1 MKFSER
7 IIQIAN
13 FIEDGSSCF
22 DVGADHGYLENYLS
36 NYRNIHKILAVE
48 NKIGPFSSL
57 KNNTCGLKNVECSFS
72 SGLDNYNEQYDTVIM
87 TGMGGKLIINLLN
100 EHLDKLKFIKNLIIG
115 PQKNIDEVRKD
126 LLQLGFIIN
135 KEAIV
140 KENNKYYFIIHL
152 IHGIGVSYSDDEL
165 QFGYNVINKELQ
177 KEYIDYVNN
186 IKSKY
191 QK

>member
-1 MKFSER
+1 M
-7 IIQIAN
+7 
-13 FIEDGSSCF
+13 
-22 DVGADHGYLENYLS
+22 
-36 NYRNIHKILAVE
+36 
-48 NKIGPFSSL
+48 
-57 KNNTCGLKNVECSFS
+57 
-72 SGLDNYNEQYDTVIM
+72 
-87 TGMGGKLIINLLN
+87 
-100 EHLDKLKFIKNLIIG
+100 KFIKNLIIG

-177 KEYIDYVNN
+177 KEYVGKIATITYVGSQFASNDKVGLRFDDGKKFVHLLN
-186 IKSKY
+186 LSANS
-191 QK
+191 QKWFQLVSVSVLFFCLCVKFRFYLFVVFP